1 MQASAQNGQQAS
13 TMSQT
18 QQSLQQQ
25 QSHQQQLPQTQNP
38 QQLQQQLSINQLQ
51 ALQAQR
57 LRFLQNQQQGQSQQG
72 QVQQGQAMSQG
83 QGMPHG
89 QVQQGQVQ
97 QGQAL
102 QQNPQQLLQQQLR
115 ASFQLDAGSI
125 GRPPSAMRQ
134 SASPM
139 RPPSARPSSAQPAS
153 RQTSFN
159 LPIGD
164 SQGQVLPQ
172 SLSSP
177 NSRKYEFYKPLKTSM
192 GGSRGGASSQSGD
205 PTTSSMPGGTGSQS
219 NSSLQSPHDTNVDGF
234 SPSDP
239 FSQSDPQPN
248 PTLNPAILNQYLP
261 MAPPTLNN
269 NIAAAQSNVD
279 LQLSSQSQKSS
290 TNSVPTSSSGKTSTP
305 RQQPHEST
313 LSHDEVKKLASELSC
328 EEKVVWVSKQVLGT
342 HGSNG
347 FQKAMSNV
355 QKIKR
360 LRLRQYKRQ
369 HQDDTEVDNAD
380 LERVK
385 VKTFNV
391 RMAEKMIGEMN
402 QGLQFCDLMAD
413 TIGSILKEIDPNNSL
428 ISTPAAPSL
437 LEIQQNPRVADTM
450 AAMHAISSAVSASLS
465 EPSKGGGVR
474 GVSAQQLREAG
485 PMTKGLPSSSSQ
497 SVRPPNIGH
506 VAETVAQGNPQGSTL
521 RKLRKRSNTKASGDR
536 DLTALIGD
544 HDDNGKK
551 LTKKELSSRLF
562 EATRFRTLNEGD
574 YVSAKLPSQNRWIL
588 ARVVKQWNA
597 VQVPLKEILE
607 MSDAK
612 REALFKVN
620 VFIQVNDE
628 YNGDL
633 SSATSVKR
641 QHILPLARSHTEGND
656 WGKRLRKGSRVYAI
670 YPKTT
675 TFYCAT
681 VIDCTTYCRNQ
692 DDVIVVE
699 FDDDEDDSGIV
710 PQRHIP
716 ARFVTLVPREFETN
730 KRRRRSSTLETS
742 RRRSSKTVTASSSF
756 NSAPPIVN
764 QAEMLADMLYA
775 PPSASTNMGIRPN

>member
-1 MQASAQNGQQAS
+1 
-13 TMSQT
+13 
-18 QQSLQQQ
+18 
-25 QSHQQQLPQTQNP
+25 
-38 QQLQQQLSINQLQ
+38 
-51 ALQAQR
+51 
-57 LRFLQNQQQGQSQQG
+57 
-72 QVQQGQAMSQG
+72 MSQG
-83 QGMPHG
+83 QGMP
-89 QVQQGQVQ
+89 QGQVQ

-102 QQNPQQLLQQQLR
+102 QQNPQQLLQQQQQQQLR

-134 SASPM
+134 STSPM

-177 NSRKYEFYKPLKTSM
+177 NSRKYEFYKPLRSSM
-192 GGSRGGASSQSGD
+192 AGSRGSASSQSGG
-205 PTTSSMPGGTGSQS
+205 PTTSSMPGGTGSQP

-269 NIAAAQSNVD
+269 NIASAQSNTD
-279 LQLSSQSQKSS
+279 LRLSSQNQKSS
-290 TNSVPTSSSGKTSTP
+290 TNSVPTSSSSGKTSTP

-369 HQDDTEVDNAD
+369 HQDDAEVDTAD
-380 LERVK
+380 LDLVK
-385 VKTFNV
+385 VKTFNARV
-391 RMAEKMIGEMN
+391 AEKMIGEMN
-402 QGLQFCDLMAD
+402 QGLQFCDVMAD
-413 TIGSILKEIDPNNSL
+413 TIGSILKEIDPNNPL
-428 ISTPAAPSL
+428 ISTPSAPSL

-465 EPSKGGGVR
+465 EPNKGGGVR
-474 GVSAQQLREAG
+474 GVPAQQSREAG
-485 PMTKGLPSSSSQ
+485 PMTKGLSSSSSQ
-497 SVRPPNIGH
+497 TLRPPNIGH

-574 YVSAKLPSQNRWIL
+574 YVSAKLPSQNLWIL

-612 REALFKVN
+612 REALFRVN

-633 SSATSVKR
+633 SSATAVKR

-675 TFYCAT
+675 TFYSAT

-742 RRRSSKTVTASSSF
+742 SRRRSSKIVTASSSS
-756 NSAPPIVN
+756 NAAPPIVH
-764 QAEMLADMLYA
+764 QADMLENMLYDQ
-775 PPSASTNMGIRPN
+775 PSASTKF